1 MKIIWMK
8 FIQNKI
14 LIYNILMDDTD
25 KTLYKTI
32 YKKNKSR
39 ELQKVKIYNG
49 ILNKC
54 EKKIKWYANND
65 KYECYFEIPK
75 FTPGA
80 PLYDINECAYF
91 ILQKLKTKFKVHYF
105 TPNDLKTLG
114 IDNNIN
120 DMTGIIY
127 ISWIHIKEKLNKKF
141 Y

>member
-1 MKIIWMK
+1 MIY
-8 FIQNKI
+8 NKI
-14 LIYNILMDDTD
+14 FIYNILMEDTH
-25 KTLYKTI
+25 KSLYKTI

-39 ELQKVKIYNG
+39 ELQKVKVYNG
-49 ILNKC
+49 ILSKC
-54 EKKIKWYANND
+54 ERKIKMYANND

-80 PLYDINECAYF
+80 PLYNVDECAYF

-105 TPNDLKTLG
+105 TPQDLKKMG
-114 IDNNIN
+114 INNDIN

-127 ISWIHIKEKLNKKF
+127 ISWIHIKEKLNNKF